1 VPDARLAVVVIG
13 RNEGERLLR
22 CLDSLAGCAA
32 VLVYVDSGSSDGSVA
47 AARARGAL
55 VHELDMSRPFTA
67 ARARNAGFACA
78 KAACGPLQ
86 WVQFVDG
93 DCVVADG
100 WIAQAR
106 DYLDSHPQVAG
117 AFGRR
122 RERAPDAS
130 IYNRL
135 CDIEWAVPPG
145 EARYCGGDVMFRA
158 DAVAAAGGYRDDL
171 IAGEEPELC
180 VRLRRAGWT
189 LQCLPHEMTL
199 HDAAMT
205 RLSQW
210 WRRTVR
216 SGYAYAQGAYL
227 HGAAPERHWVKPL
240 ASALAWT
247 AGPPLLVLITAPALG
262 AKALAFLLLYPL
274 QAARLAFAAEGAL
287 RVRIA
292 RGVFLVLGKL
302 AEAQGALR
310 FARDLLLGRTARLIE
325 YK

>member
-1 VPDARLAVVVIG
+1 MSDAQLAVVVIG

-22 CLDSLAGCAA
+22 CLDSLAGRAA
-32 VLVYVDSGSSDGSVA
+32 LLVYVDSGSTDGSAA
-47 AARARGAL
+47 AARARGAQ

-67 ARARNAGFACA
+67 ARARNAGFERARSLL
-78 KAACGPLQ
+78 PQLQ

-93 DCVVADG
+93 DCVVAEG
-100 WIAQAR
+100 WIEQAR
-106 DYLDSHPQVAG
+106 AYLEAHPQVVG
-117 AFGRR
+117 VFGRR

-145 EARYCGGDVMFRA
+145 EVRYCGGDVMFRA
-158 DAVAAAGGYRDDL
+158 AAVASVGAYRDDL

-199 HDAAMT
+199 HDAAMS
-205 RLSQW
+205 RFPQW
-210 WRRTVR
+210 WQRTVR
-216 SGYAYAQGAYL
+216 GGYAFAQGAHL
-227 HGAAPERHWVKPL
+227 HGGAPERHWVKPL
-240 ASALAWT
+240 LSALAW
-247 AGPPLLVLITAPALG
+247 AVALPLLVLAGALALG
-262 AKALAFLLLYPL
+262 AKALWLLLLYPL
-274 QAARLAFAAEGAL
+274 QAARVAAGAAGTPRVRAL
-287 RVRIA
+287 RGTFI
-292 RGVFLVLGKL
+292 VLGKF